1 MLRGTNFRSIGKPF
15 LRGVL
20 VVLVFMFISGVFSY
34 AANVKYHDL
43 GRDPMRVKVKK
54 IIPIEYP
61 FDISRFNIEALQGWS
76 PDGKYLILGST
87 MIYDKNGKHVKD
99 LPGEYI
105 MFSPDGTK
113 ILTLEHIH
121 DTKKLTWEHIYEI
134 YDTKNWKLIKKFKND
149 RIFFKENV
157 TFYGNSNYLIY
168 TETYSSGKYTISK
181 IIKYDYIKD
190 KKELIHEEKDCE
202 PIEELIYL
210 PDDKLLYSK
219 YYCDNSP
226 KKGNAEYMLDLKTK
240 KIKLVFR
247 EEIFRHEVYKDYKG
261 RYLWDG
267 DEVRYLDNFKIV
279 APFKCGKPVIDND
292 LLKYPKANIDYW
304 ETFLMPNLKLWLINI
319 VTYNEHSEM
328 GDYPLDSYI
337 FIYDLKCKKRK
348 MLKLKN
354 PTVFPM
360 DNMTFSPEGDRFAV
374 IDDYKRFVIVVL
386 EREGNREL

>member
-1 MLRGTNFRSIGKPF
+1 MLREKRPRFIGKPF
-15 LRGVL
+15 IRGTL
-20 VVLVFMFISGVFSY
+20 LVLVFMLVSGVFSY

-61 FDISRFNIEALQGWS
+61 FDISRFNIEDLKGWS
-76 PDGKYLILGST
+76 PDGKYVIFGPANIT

-99 LPGEYI
+99 LPGTYI

-113 ILTLEHIH
+113 ILTWKH
-121 DTKKLTWEHIYEI
+121 I
-134 YDTKNWKLIKKFKND
+134 YDTRNWKLIKKFKTD
-149 RIFFKENV
+149 GISDV
-157 TFYGNSNYLIY
+157 IFYGNSNYLIY
-168 TETYSSGKYTISK
+168 TETHLSGKYEISK

-190 KKELIHEEKDCE
+190 KKELIHEEKDCR

-219 YYCDNSP
+219 HYCDDSP
-226 KKGNAEYMLDLKTK
+226 KKGSAEYMLDLKTK
-240 KIKLVFR
+240 KTKLVFR

-304 ETFLMPNLKLWLINI
+304 ETFLMPNLKLWLFSI
-319 VTYNEHSEM
+319 VTYNEHSER

-337 FIYDLKCKKRK
+337 FISDLKCKKRK

-354 PTVFPM
+354 PTVFPV
-360 DNMTFSPEGDRFAV
+360 DNMEFSPEGDRFV
-374 IDDYKRFVIVVL
+374 VLDDYKRFVIVVL
-386 EREGNREL
+386 EREGK